1 MFQVLILLRNEQ
13 IQNKMSLLLH
23 YFFGIHVCCRYF
35 VNIFVY
41 AYVHICICQE
51 DNQDSF
57 IVVNVV
63 YGNFAIFIE
72 KPLTEQSEISEPCLI
87 GYFYIFY
94 KINQILLFGLIYL
107 N

>member
-1 MFQVLILLRNEQ
+1 M
-13 IQNKMSLLLH
+13 H
-23 YFFGIHVCCRYF
+23 
-35 VNIFVY
+35 IFVS
-41 AYVHICICQE
+41 AKKTIVQ
-51 DNQDSF
+51 NQDSF

-94 KINQILLFGLIYL
+94 KINRILLFGLIYL